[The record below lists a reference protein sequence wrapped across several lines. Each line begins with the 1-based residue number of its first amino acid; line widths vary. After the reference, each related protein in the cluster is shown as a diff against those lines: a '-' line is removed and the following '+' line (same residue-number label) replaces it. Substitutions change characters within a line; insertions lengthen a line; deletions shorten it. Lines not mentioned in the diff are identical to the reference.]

1 MSMSSAQ
8 LIQTQSPAPGHS
20 VSVWKEPTADG
31 LNFCYRKIWQSH
43 PGPTSKAWLSWAH
56 HEHLLLTL
64 LAHRDAKYVVQVA
77 GLQVHTESVEVV
89 TVDAGLDLQRHWL
102 DLAAS
107 QGTQL
112 LTHQA
117 DALKLARACLKALQ
131 AIHALGVMH
140 GDFKSDNLCVKACAA
155 QTQSPI
161 WMDLDSLRLIDFAYA
176 VYREQPLKFVLPI
189 DPDRL
194 DYMPDQYR
202 SAIRSAQANDDPSC
216 ISRAACAQVDLY
228 GLWYMLTKIVPA
240 SSGDAQW
247 TAWNNWLSACKQTVM
262 NSLPASRPFD
272 EVTTNLLE
280 KTENLLI
287 ALDQPKA
294 EWGQIRTGLRSM
306 NAEAVT
312 TPLISSP
319 QTPMLTPLVSLQ
331 IPAQTLNTVKKEL
344 VESPEAELPVR
355 VQSEAAEIRSAWRN
369 IWQFHRWWLIV
380 SLLALTFFW
389 IDTRYVQAGLQ
400 LTDWDFGLGLVAMLL
415 AAPAVLGA
423 LVHAFSGSG
432 SSRTWVRYP
441 GLVLCG
447 VAVHFLVL
455 LFPVGVPVLYL
466 GALLVLMTLLIAAL
480 LF

>member
-1 MSMSSAQ
+1 MSSAQ

-20 VSVWKEPTADG
+20 VSVWKEPTADS

-112 LTHQA
+112 LMHQA
-117 DALKLARACLKALQ
+117 DALKLTRACLKALQ

-140 GDFKSDNLCVKACAA
+140 GDFKSDNLCIKACAA
-155 QTQSPI
+155 EPQSPI

-194 DYMPDQYR
+194 DYMPEQYR
-202 SAIRSAQANDDPSC
+202 SAIRSAQAKDDPSC

-228 GLWYMLTKIVPA
+228 GLWHMLTKVVPA
-240 SSGDAQW
+240 SSADAQW
-247 TAWNNWLSACKQTVM
+247 AAWNHWLSDCKQAVM
-262 NSLPASRPFD
+262 KTLPASRPFD
-272 EVTTNLLE
+272 EQTTNLLE
-280 KTENLLI
+280 LTEKLLI
-287 ALDQPKA
+287 ALDQPKDG
-294 EWGQIRTGLRSM
+294 WGQIRTGLRTM
-306 NAEAVT
+306 NAEAGT
-312 TPLISSP
+312 TPLISSL

-331 IPAQTLNTVKKEL
+331 KPAETLNSVKKEL
-344 VESPEAELPVR
+344 VESEADLPVS
-355 VQSEAAEIRSAWRN
+355 VQSEASSIRSTWRN
-369 IWQFHRWWLIV
+369 LWQFHRWWLIV
-380 SLLALTFFW
+380 SLLALTFVW
-389 IDTRYVQAGLQ
+389 IDTRYVQSGLQ

-423 LVHAFSGSG
+423 LVHAYSRSG
-432 SSRTWVRYP
+432 SSRTWVRYS

-447 VAVHFLVL
+447 IAVHFLVL
-455 LFPVGVPVLYL
+455 LFPSGVPVLYL
-466 GALLVLMTLLIAAL
+466 VALLVLMTLFIAAL

>member
-20 VSVWKEPTADG
+20 VSVWKEPTADS

-112 LTHQA
+112 LMHQA
-117 DALKLARACLKALQ
+117 DALKLTRACLKALQ

-140 GDFKSDNLCVKACAA
+140 GDFKSDNLCIKACAA
-155 QTQSPI
+155 EPQSPI

-194 DYMPDQYR
+194 DYMPEQYR
-202 SAIRSAQANDDPSC
+202 SAIRSAQAKDDPSC

-228 GLWYMLTKIVPA
+228 GLWHMLTKVVPA

-247 TAWNNWLSACKQTVM
+247 TAWNHWLSDCKQAVM
-262 NSLPASRPFD
+262 KTLPASRPFD
-272 EVTTNLLE
+272 EQTTNLLE
-280 KTENLLI
+280 LTEKLLI
-287 ALDQPKA
+287 ALDQPKDG
-294 EWGQIRTGLRSM
+294 WGQIRTGLRTM
-306 NAEAVT
+306 NAEAGT
-312 TPLISSP
+312 TPLISSL

-331 IPAQTLNTVKKEL
+331 IPAETLNSVKKRTR
-344 VESPEAELPVR
+344 R
-355 VQSEAAEIRSAWRN
+355 V
-369 IWQFHRWWLIV
+369 
-380 SLLALTFFW
+380 
-389 IDTRYVQAGLQ
+389 
-400 LTDWDFGLGLVAMLL
+400 
-415 AAPAVLGA
+415 
-423 LVHAFSGSG
+423 
-432 SSRTWVRYP
+432 
-441 GLVLCG
+441 
-447 VAVHFLVL
+447 
-455 LFPVGVPVLYL
+455 
-466 GALLVLMTLLIAAL
+466 
-480 LF
+480 

>member
-1 MSMSSAQ
+1 MSSAQ
-8 LIQTQSPAPGHS
+8 LIKTQSPAPGHS
-20 VSVWKEPTADG
+20 VSVWKEPTADD

-64 LAHRDAKYVVQVA
+64 LAHRDAKHVVQVS

-89 TVDAGLDLQRHWL
+89 TFDAGLDLQRHWL

-107 QGTQL
+107 QGIQL

-140 GDFKSDNLCVKACAA
+140 GDFKSDNLCIKACAA
-155 QTQSPI
+155 EPQYPI
-161 WMDLDSLRLIDFAYA
+161 LMDLESLRLIDFAYA

-216 ISRAACAQVDLY
+216 ISHAACAQVDLY
-228 GLWYMLTKIVPA
+228 GLWHMLTKVVPA

-247 TAWNNWLSACKQTVM
+247 TVWINWLSACKQAVM
-262 NSLPASRPFD
+262 KSLPTSRPFD
-272 EVTTNLLE
+272 ELTTHLLE
-280 KTENLLI
+280 STEKLLI
-287 ALDQPKA
+287 ALNQPKA
-294 EWGQIRTGLRSM
+294 EWGQIRTGLRTM
-306 NAEAVT
+306 NAEAGI
-312 TPLISSP
+312 TPLISSL

-331 IPAQTLNTVKKEL
+331 IPAETLNSVIKEL
-344 VESPEAELPVR
+344 VESEVALPVS
-355 VQSEAAEIRSAWRN
+355 VQSEAPAIRSTLRN
-369 IWQFHRWWLIV
+369 LWQFHRWWLIV
-380 SLLALTFFW
+380 SVLALTFVW
-389 IDTRYVQAGLQ
+389 VDARYVQAGLQ
-400 LTDWDFGLGLVAMLL
+400 LTDWDFGLGVVAMLL

-423 LVHAFSGSG
+423 LVHAFSRTGT
-432 SSRTWVRYP
+432 SRTWVRYS
-441 GLVLCG
+441 GLVLCAI
-447 VAVHFLVL
+447 AVHFLAL
-455 LFPVGVPVLYL
+455 LFPSGVPVLYL
-466 GALLVLMTLLIAAL
+466 VALLVLMTLFIAAL
-480 LF
+480 LFY

>member
-20 VSVWKEPTADG
+20 VSVWKEPTADS

-112 LTHQA
+112 LMHQA
-117 DALKLARACLKALQ
+117 DALKLTRACLKALQ

-140 GDFKSDNLCVKACAA
+140 GDFKSDNLCIKACAA
-155 QTQSPI
+155 EPQSPI

-194 DYMPDQYR
+194 DYMPEQYR

-228 GLWYMLTKIVPA
+228 GLWHMLTKVVPA

-247 TAWNNWLSACKQTVM
+247 TAWNHWLSDCKQAVM
-262 NSLPASRPFD
+262 KTLPASRPFD
-272 EVTTNLLE
+272 EQTTNLLE
-280 KTENLLI
+280 LTEKLLI
-287 ALDQPKA
+287 ALDQPKDG
-294 EWGQIRTGLRSM
+294 WGQIRTGLRTM
-306 NAEAVT
+306 NAEAGT
-312 TPLISSP
+312 TPLISSL

-331 IPAQTLNTVKKEL
+331 IPAETLNSVKKEL
-344 VESPEAELPVR
+344 VESEADLPVS
-355 VQSEAAEIRSAWRN
+355 VQSEASSIRSTWRN
-369 IWQFHRWWLIV
+369 LWQFHRWWLIV
-380 SLLALTFFW
+380 SLLALTFVW
-389 IDTRYVQAGLQ
+389 IDARFVQAGLQ
-400 LTDWDFGLGLVAMLL
+400 LSDWDFGLGLVAMLL

-423 LVHAFSGSG
+423 LVHAYSRSG
-432 SSRTWVRYP
+432 SSRTWVRYS

-447 VAVHFLVL
+447 IAVHFLVL
-455 LFPVGVPVLYL
+455 LFPSGVPVLYL
-466 GALLVLMTLLIAAL
+466 VALLVLMTLFIAAL

>member
-1 MSMSSAQ
+1 MSSAQ
-8 LIQTQSPAPGHS
+8 LIQTQSPAPGQS
-20 VSVWKEPTADG
+20 VSVWKEPTADD

-64 LAHRDAKYVVQVA
+64 LAHRDAKHVVQVA

-107 QGTQL
+107 QGIAL
-112 LTHQA
+112 LTQQA

-140 GDFKSDNLCVKACAA
+140 GDFKSDNLCIKACAA
-155 QTQSPI
+155 DAQSPI
-161 WMDLDSLRLIDFAYA
+161 GMDLDSLRLIDFAYA

-228 GLWYMLTKIVPA
+228 GLWHMLTKLVPA

-247 TAWNNWLSACKQTVM
+247 TAWNNWLGDCKLAVM
-262 NSLPASRPFD
+262 KSLPASRPFD
-272 EVTTNLLE
+272 ELTANLLE
-280 KTENLLI
+280 STEHLLI

-294 EWGQIRTGLRSM
+294 GWGQIRTGLRTM
-306 NAEAVT
+306 NAVAGT
-312 TPLISSP
+312 TPLISTQ

-331 IPAQTLNTVKKEL
+331 IPAKTLNAVKKEPL
-344 VESPEAELPVR
+344 EPEAEQPVSL
-355 VQSEAAEIRSAWRN
+355 QSEAPAIRSTWRN
-369 IWQFHRWWLIV
+369 LWQFHRWWLIV
-380 SLLALTFFW
+380 SLLALTFVW
-389 IDTRYVQAGLQ
+389 IDARFVQAGLQ
-400 LTDWDFGLGLVAMLL
+400 LSDWDFGWGLVAMLL
-415 AAPAVLGA
+415 AVPAVLGA
-423 LVHAFSGSG
+423 LVHAYSRSGT
-432 SSRTWVRYP
+432 SRTWVRYS
-441 GLVLCG
+441 GLVLCAI
-447 VAVHFLVL
+447 AVHFLVL
-455 LFPVGVPVLYL
+455 LFPSGVPLVFLV
-466 GALLVLMTLLIAAL
+466 ALLVLMSLFIAAL